1 MFVHLLHPWKCI
13 LIKFFED
20 LITFYIPILTD
31 VCAFIAPL
39 EMYLFILAYTTP
51 RFAVG
56 PFYV

>member
-1 MFVHLLHPWKCI
+1 MFVHLLHTWKCI

-39 EMYLFILAYTTP
+39 EMHLFILAYTTP
-51 RFAVG
+51 
-56 PFYV
+56 